1 MGCRLWGRAES
12 DTTEG
17 AQQQQPIP
25 RSRCQR
31 RVLRGLPCPVCAGP
45 LPRHSADPSILRLM
59 SVQKGWAALSVPLRP
74 DSPGG
79 EQVCH
84 SSGRRRAGVKFTSHS
99 SLGSCAGLGLNPDS
113 QRPAPHLQL
122 PRQSLD
128 LRPWRHTLRP
138 VRFSPVFTPV
148 GDPAQI
154 PPPHPPPPRSLAK
167 AAVSVVPGRVLG
179 DGGHIAGGVQG
190 LGPGSQAPPL
200 SPLATAPWKPSWG
213 WRAAVSSLPSRSTA
227 FSICRYVGQ
236 DPPWGTTAGRET
248 CWWARELWVQC
259 PPPPSPDEG
268 QGSTEHSRWSWQ
280 KQAVTGSPFPASGL
294 PPTPVLCSAPPSVF

>member
-1 MGCRLWGRAES
+1 MGCRLWGRTES

-138 VRFSPVFTPV
+138 VRFSPVLAPV

-154 PPPHPPPPRSLAK
+154 PH
-167 AAVSVVPGRVLG
+167 
-179 DGGHIAGGVQG
+179 
-190 LGPGSQAPPL
+190 
-200 SPLATAPWKPSWG
+200 
-213 WRAAVSSLPSRSTA
+213 
-227 FSICRYVGQ
+227 
-236 DPPWGTTAGRET
+236 
-248 CWWARELWVQC
+248 
-259 PPPPSPDEG
+259 
-268 QGSTEHSRWSWQ
+268 
-280 KQAVTGSPFPASGL
+280 
-294 PPTPVLCSAPPSVF
+294 PPTPRRPEAWPRLPFPWCLAGCWVMGDTLQVVCGVWGRGLRRPPCLLWPQLPGSRRGAGGQQ